1 MKSYRYPIALAVC
14 LLLLVPVAAISQTTG
29 TVEGTVTDQSNSPLP
44 GVTVE
49 LASPNLQG
57 TRSAVTSAD
66 GRYRFPSVP
75 PGPYTVTA
83 ELTGFGKVQK
93 RATVTLDAT
102 AQVHLSLALS
112 TTAEVT
118 VTGEAPLVDATSTTQ
133 GSNYSAK
140 VIDKLPVGR
149 NYADIVFTQPGVQAD
164 FGETQGRSL
173 AISVYGS
180 TSSENLFLI
189 DGVNTTNVIKG
200 FQGKDI
206 NSEFIQEV
214 EVKTGGYQAE
224 YGRNTGGVI
233 NVITKSGGNE
243 FHGGVFGYYN
253 DTGMRADPDIVQT
266 PAFSEQGSADNII
279 GLGPAYFNSKE
290 VRQEWGADLGGFV
303 LKDKIWFF
311 GAYDRVQAN
320 NNVQPIGG
328 PREGEDFPQAFVQN
342 KYSGKM
348 TLNPLQGTSI
358 VGSVFSDSQQLN
370 GALAQ
375 FGVIAPPAGPSPF
388 SYNGRQDT
396 GGPDYGA
403 RLNQLFGSFGIFTF
417 QYSQHRDRYTTKPEG
432 VNVPQIRDYTEDPTG
447 TNFVVGGGFGN
458 VFGPTLNNRSIRES
472 YSGSFTAYA
481 GNHEIK
487 IGGDFQDD
495 STSGSTFFTGAERVR
510 IRPCLQDGA
519 NFCDL
524 GLAPSYTNAL
534 GETHQVYY
542 QHDLLADGTTDDYQI
557 IDQSDFNTPTKR
569 YSGFIQDQWRIIPTL
584 TLNAGVRYD
593 TESFYGLDPTTGPFK
608 AFAMENQ
615 WSPRVGLVWDFVGDG
630 TSKLYASAGRFFYS
644 LPTDLNVRVFTANSA
659 VQTYNYTDGSIVQF
673 SGPQCDGVAI
683 TTGCIPRSENFQ
695 GGTASGEPVDGW
707 TNGVKNGTPLT
718 KASYQDEL
726 TLGVEKAL
734 DPTLSVGLKG
744 TYRTLGRTVEDRC
757 DLNGAIAP
765 NTCALFNP
773 GGDGQAASGEFPTCN
788 GSGNPTDPNAGDC
801 STTGVAIGDAKRIF
815 RGIEMVARKQ
825 FTNQIWAQASFLY
838 SSLKGNYSGA
848 IREATGQTDPGINAD
863 YDYYQFTFND
873 YGNLELDRPV
883 QARVDAVWNAPFGL
897 SAGAQFYVRS
907 GLPTSRLAWF
917 NDFYPAN
924 LYMEERGTFGRTP
937 TDYDLNLSL
946 GYNMALGPVTITPQ
960 LYLFNV
966 LNRQTEFAIDTN
978 FNPGG
983 SIVTDPSSPFYG
995 QPGQQPGTGTC
1006 AASAASPCTDNPD
1019 FLKTVSQTNPRLLRV
1034 ALKVTF

>member
-1 MKSYRYPIALAVC
+1 MKSAYRLTLALSVC
-14 LLLLVPVAAISQTTG
+14 LLLLVPVAVFAQTTG
-29 TVEGTVTDQSNSPLP
+29 TLEGTVTDQSNAPLP
-44 GVTVE
+44 GVTVA
-49 LASPNLQG
+49 LTSPNLQG
-57 TRSAVTSAD
+57 TRTGVTSAD
-66 GRYRFPSVP
+66 GRYRFPAVP
-75 PGPYTVTA
+75 PGAYEVTA
-83 ELTGFGKVQK
+83 ELAGFGKVAK
-93 RATVTLDAT
+93 RATVTLDSTAT
-102 AQVHLSLALS
+102 VNLSLQLS
-112 TTAEVT
+112 TSAEVT
-118 VTGEAPLVDATSTTQ
+118 VTGDAPLVDVAQTTT

-149 NYADIVFTQPGVQAD
+149 NYADVVFTQPGVQAD

-206 NSEFIQEV
+206 NTEFIQEV

-224 YGRNTGGVI
+224 YGRNTGGVV

-253 DTGMRADPDIVQT
+253 DTGMRANPDIVQT
-266 PAFSEQGSADNII
+266 PEFSEQGTADNLI
-279 GLGPAYFNSKE
+279 GLGPNYFNSKE
-290 VRQEWGADLGGFV
+290 VRQEWGADLGGFMV
-303 LKDKIWFF
+303 KDKVWFF

-320 NNVQPIGG
+320 NNVEPITG
-328 PREGEDFPQAFVQN
+328 PRAYEQFPQSFVQN
-342 KYSGKM
+342 KYSGKL

-375 FGVIAPPAGPSPF
+375 FGVIAPPAGPDAT

-417 QYSQHRDRYTTKPEG
+417 QYAQHRDRYTTKPFG
-432 VNVPQIRDYTEDPTG
+432 VDIPQFRDYTTDPTG
-447 TNFVVGGGFGN
+447 TNFTVGGGFGN
-458 VFGPTLNNRSIRES
+458 VFGPTLNNES
-472 YSGSFTAYA
+472 LRHLYSGAFTAYV
-481 GNHEIK
+481 GNHELK
-487 IGGDFQDD
+487 IGGDYQQDT
-495 STSGSTFFTGAERVR
+495 TSGTTFFTGAERVR
-510 IRPCLQDGA
+510 IRPCQQTGA
-519 NFCDL
+519 SICDL
-524 GLAPSYTNAL
+524 SQAPFYTNAL
-534 GETHQVYY
+534 GETHQVFY
-542 QHDLLADGTTDDYQI
+542 QHDLLADGTTDNYEI
-557 IDQSDFNTPTKR
+557 IDSSAFSTPTKR

-593 TESFYGLDPTTGPFK
+593 TETFYGLDPTTGPFK
-608 AFAMENQ
+608 AFAMENN
-615 WSPRVGLVWDFVGDG
+615 WSPRVGIVWDFVGDG
-630 TSKLYASAGRFFYS
+630 TSKLYASAGRFFYA

-659 VQTYNYTDGSIVQF
+659 VQTYNYTFDSIVQAGDVQCNENIT
-673 SGPQCDGVAI
+673 SGCV
-683 TTGCIPRSENFQ
+683 PRLENFQ

-726 TLGVEKAL
+726 TIGIEKAL
-734 DPTLSVGLKG
+734 DPTLSLGLKG

-757 DLNGAIAP
+757 DLDGSVAP

-773 GGDGQAASGEFPTCN
+773 GGDGQAASGFFPTCN
-788 GSGNPTDPNAGDC
+788 GSGNPTDPTAGQC
-801 STTGVAIGDAKRIF
+801 SPNGVAIGDAKRIF

-825 FTNQIWAQASFLY
+825 FTNQLWAQASFLY

-883 QARVDAVWNAPFGL
+883 QARIDAVYNAPFGL
-897 SAGAQFYVRS
+897 SAGAGFYVRS
-907 GLPTSRLAWF
+907 GLPISRLGWF

-924 LYMEERGTFGRTP
+924 LYLEERGSFGRTP

-946 GYNMALGPVTITPQ
+946 AYNATVGPVTITPQ

-966 LNRQTEFAIDTN
+966 LNRQTTVAYDTAFN
-978 FNPGG
+978 FNGA
-983 SIVTDPSSPFYG
+983 IVTDATSPFFG
-995 QPGQQPGTGTC
+995 QPGIEPGTGNC
-1006 AASAASPCTDNPD
+1006 PAASSAPCSDNPD
-1019 FLKTVSQTNPRLLRV
+1019 FMKETVQTNPRLLRV